1 MYLLIDNYD
10 SFTYNLSDL
19 LRRLKC
25 DVEIRYND
33 QVDVEDIQ
41 AGDYE
46 AIIISP
52 GPSHPKNAGNIIK
65 IIQHYYDKMPILGI
79 CLGHQAIGAAM
90 AMEVNRCPRIMH
102 GKVDQIQHAE
112 DKIFDGIPEVFDAV
126 RYHSLVI
133 DQKVSSDVLKP
144 LAHSSTDGE
153 IMAIRHV
160 DHPVYGFQFHPES
173 YETKVGEQL
182 MTNFIEITD
191 TFNQTKC
198 SEDILSQKHQA
209 EIAEA
214 EQIADDVLNFRI
226 PKAEMIGYLESI
238 RARGETTAEIA
249 GFAKA
254 MKANALKLTGH
265 YQQIGDTCGTGGD
278 GLHTYNIS
286 TGCAFVLAAAGIP
299 IAKHGNR
306 SVSSLCGSADV
317 LEALGANISLTPNQA
332 NDVLSDAGIV
342 FLFAQKYHPKMK
354 DIMPIRRAISGP
366 TVFNI
371 IGPLSNPAPL
381 THQVIG
387 VYREA
392 LMAPMLATMKDLG
405 VSACATIHGYGG
417 MDELSLAG
425 ENKVMMYKDGK
436 MQQMTLDP
444 KAYGF
449 PVIDNEAIRG
459 GDAVQ
464 NATALK
470 AAFQGQHDALESIIT
485 LNAGFALYVFE
496 NVATLQEG
504 FEKALKLIRTGAALS
519 TMNRYITASQAVAH
533 EYPQ

>member
-10 SFTYNLSDL
+10 SFTYNLSDM

-25 DVEIRYND
+25 EVEIRYND
-33 QVDVEDIQ
+33 QIDVEEIQ
-41 AGDYE
+41 AGNYE

-65 IIQHYYDKMPILGI
+65 IIQNFYNKMPILGI

-90 AMEVNRCPRIMH
+90 AMEVNRCPKIMH
-102 GKVDQIQHAE
+102 GKVDRIRHIDDQIFK
-112 DKIFDGIPEVFDAV
+112 DIPDDFEAV

-133 DQKVSSDVLKP
+133 DHKASSDVLTP
-144 LAHSSTDGE
+144 IAHASSDGE
-153 IMAIRHV
+153 IMAISHV
-160 DHPVYGFQFHPES
+160 DYPVYGFQFHPES

-182 MTNFIEITD
+182 MMNFIEITERY
-191 TFNQTKC
+191 NIEKS
-198 SEDILSQKHQA
+198 SEA
-209 EIAEA
+209 EIQESRQKAISEA
-214 EQIADDVLNFRI
+214 AMLADDVLNFRM
-226 PKAEMIGYLESI
+226 PKATIVEYLEKMSN
-238 RARGETTAEIA
+238 RGETTAEIA

-254 MKANALKLTGH
+254 MKANALKLSGH
-265 YQQIGDTCGTGGD
+265 YHQLGDTCGTGGD

-317 LEALGANISLTPNQA
+317 LEALGANIALTPNQA
-332 NDVLSDAGIV
+332 NDVLRDAGIV
-342 FLFAQKYHPKMK
+342 FLFAQKFHPKMK
-354 DIMPIRRAISGP
+354 DIMPIRKAISGP

-371 IGPLSNPAPL
+371 VGPLSNPAPL

-387 VYREA
+387 VYRED
-392 LMAPMLATMKDLG
+392 LMAPMLESMKDLG
-405 VSACATIHGYGG
+405 VNACATIYGCGG

-425 ENKVMMYKDGK
+425 ENKVLLYRDGK
-436 MQQMTLDP
+436 MQSMTLDP

-449 PVIDNEAIRG
+449 PIVDNEAIRG
-459 GDAVQ
+459 GDAEH

-470 AAFQGQHDALESIIT
+470 AAFQGQHDALESVIT

-496 NVATLQEG
+496 NVPSLEAG
-504 FEKALKLIRTGAALS
+504 FEKASKIIRTGVALS

>member
-10 SFTYNLSDL
+10 SFTYNLSDM

-25 DVEIRYND
+25 EVEIRYND
-33 QVDVEDIQ
+33 QVDVEDIE
-41 AGDYE
+41 AENYE

-65 IIQHYYDKMPILGI
+65 IIQNFYNKMPILGI

-90 AMEVNRCPRIMH
+90 AMEVNRCPKIMH
-102 GKVDQIQHAE
+102 GKVDRIQHT
-112 DKIFDGIPEVFDAV
+112 DDQIFEGIPDAFEAV

-133 DQKVSSDVLKP
+133 DHNASSDVLKP
-144 LAHSSTDGE
+144 IAHASSDSE
-153 IMAIRHV
+153 IMAIRHI
-160 DHPVYGFQFHPES
+160 DYPVYGFQFHPES

-182 MTNFIEITD
+182 MTNFIKITERH
-191 TFNQTKC
+191 N
-198 SEDILSQKHQA
+198 SEKHIDA
-209 EIAEA
+209 SSHLKAMSEA
-214 EQIADDVLNFRI
+214 TLLADDVLNFRM
-226 PKAEMIGYLESI
+226 PKATIIKYLETM
-238 RARGETTAEIA
+238 RDRGETTAEIA

-254 MKANALKLTGH
+254 MKANALKLSGH

-278 GLHTYNIS
+278 CLHTYNIS

-317 LEALGANISLTPNQA
+317 LEALGANIALTPNQA

-342 FLFAQKYHPKMK
+342 FLFAQKFHPKMK
-354 DIMPIRRAISGP
+354 DIMPIRKAITGP

-371 IGPLSNPAPL
+371 VGPLSNPAPL

-387 VYREA
+387 VYRED
-392 LMAPMLATMKDLG
+392 LMAPMLESMKDLG
-405 VSACATIHGYGG
+405 VNGCATIHGYGG

-425 ENKVMMYKDGK
+425 ENKVMIYRDGK
-436 MQQMTLDP
+436 IQKMMLDP
-444 KAYGF
+444 KLYGF

-459 GDAVQ
+459 GDAKH
-464 NATALK
+464 NAAALK
-470 AAFQGQHDALESIIT
+470 AAFQGQHDALEVVIA

-496 NVATLQEG
+496 NVETLEAG
-504 FEKALKLIRTGAALS
+504 FEKALNLIHTGAALS